1 MTGVLIR
8 RGEDTQRY
16 TQGRRPRD
24 EVGRGWSDAATKSR
38 STKVCQQPPEA
49 RKKNERMLLYRL
61 QKGA

>member
-49 RKKNERMLLYRL
+49 R
-61 QKGA
+61 